1 MTKLVRTQKEMEG
14 RFEDVWVLVD
24 DEDDVETWG
33 ADADLSLVGRPAERQ
48 DGAACAAGRVRFTVD
63 VALPGMLHAA
73 VLRSPYA
80 HARVTHLDLDAARTV
95 PGVRAVL
102 GPDSEVSFTAQSPV
116 LLAEPQYAGQPI
128 AAVAADT
135 AAAAAAGVDALALAA
150 EPLAHIVDP
159 DEALRDQRFTRDPSE
174 EGRGDAEAALASA
187 EVRVELQMETPAHLQ
202 TPLEPHAAVA
212 VWDGDRLTAWIST
225 QGMFSA
231 RDELAGLFGLD
242 KQQVRVL
249 TEYVGGGFGGK
260 QGAGTE
266 AILAAELARVSGRP
280 VRLVND
286 RHAEQLD
293 GGRRAWTRQSV
304 RLGASR
310 DGTLTAIDV
319 DAVISMGQGGWLF
332 PVLVPALTL
341 YRCSDARGMAFPLKT
356 NLRAQNAFR
365 APGVTEGTTAF
376 EQAIDELALA
386 LELDPLELRRRN
398 HIDVDQRGGNPYSSK
413 HLLACYDRAAE
424 LAGWADRE
432 RLREPQSDGLLR
444 GMGCAT
450 QIWWGGGG
458 PPSHATVRLD
468 GSGFALVATG
478 IQDIGTGTLTSARI
492 VAAEELGLSL
502 EQVRAIGGDTA
513 PNLYGPVAGGSQT
526 TASVM
531 PAVRSAAAKV
541 RKTLLGLASDVLE
554 ISVDDLVVREG
565 RIRSRD
571 GGLDVAVTEVTAK
584 LGDATI
590 DGSGARGPNP
600 DGFAVNTF
608 GCQIA
613 QVAVDPGLGE
623 VRVER
628 VVAVHDV
635 GRIVN
640 PLLASSQVEGG
651 VLQGVAYALS
661 EELVID
667 PTTGVPVNATL
678 DDYKLPTIADVPEIV
693 IDFPGVHDANL
704 PNVGAKGLGEPPIV
718 PTAAAIAN
726 AFAHATGR
734 RCAALPMTRARVL
747 ETLGEAGLAPTEA
760 LR

>member
-1 MTKLVRTQKEMEG
+1 MTRLVKTQREMEG

-24 DEDDVETWG
+24 EDDDVATWG
-33 ADADLSLVGRPAERQ
+33 ADADLSLVGQPATRQ
-48 DGAACAAGRVRFTVD
+48 DGAARAAGRVRFTVD
-63 VALPGMLHAA
+63 VELAGMLHAV
-73 VLRSPYA
+73 VLRSPLA
-80 HARVTHLDLDAARTV
+80 HARVARLDLEAARATA
-95 PGVRAVL
+95 GVRAVL
-102 GPDSEVSFTAQSPV
+102 GPGSEVSFSARSP
-116 LLAEPQYAGQPI
+116 LLVDEPHYAGQPI
-128 AAVAADT
+128 AVVAADT
-135 AAAAAAGVDALALAA
+135 TDAAAAGIRALGLEVEALPHVVDA
-150 EPLAHIVDP
+150 

-174 EGRGDAEAALASA
+174 EGRGDVEAALASA
-187 EVRVELQMETPAHLQ
+187 DVRVELQVETPAHLQ

-212 VWDGDRLTAWIST
+212 AWDGDRLTAWIST
-225 QGMFSA
+225 QGMYAA
-231 RDELAGLFGLD
+231 RDELAKLFGLGRE
-242 KQQVRVL
+242 QVRVV

-266 AILAAELARVSGRP
+266 AVLAAELARVAGRP

-304 RLGASR
+304 RLGARR
-310 DGTLTAIDV
+310 DGTLLAVDV
-319 DAVISMGQGGWLF
+319 DALISMGQGGWLF

-341 YRCSDARGMAFPLKT
+341 YRCTDVRGMAFPLKT

-365 APGVTEGTTAF
+365 APGVVEGTTVF
-376 EQAIDELALA
+376 EQAMDELALA
-386 LELDPLELRRRN
+386 VGIDPLELRRLN
-398 HIDVDQRGGNPYSSK
+398 HVDVDQRSGNPYSSK

-424 LAGWADRE
+424 LAGWSERE
-432 RLREPQSDGLLR
+432 RLREPQEDGLLR

-458 PPSHATVRLD
+458 PPAHATVRLD
-468 GSGFALVATG
+468 GAGHALVTTG

-492 VAAEELGLSL
+492 VAAEELGLPL
-502 EQVRAIGGDTA
+502 EHVWVLGGDTA

-554 ISVDDLVVREG
+554 IAPDDLVVRDG

-571 GGLDVAVTEVTAK
+571 GGLEISVTEVTEK
-584 LGDATI
+584 LGDASI
-590 DGSGARGPNP
+590 DGSGSRGPNP

-613 QVAVDPGLGE
+613 RVAIDPGLGE

-640 PLLASSQVEGG
+640 PLGAVSQAEGG
-651 VLQGVAYALS
+651 ILQGVAYALS
-661 EELVID
+661 EELVLD

-678 DDYKLPTIADVPEIV
+678 DDYKIPTIADVPEIV
-693 IDFPGVHDANL
+693 VDFAGVHDANL
-704 PNVGAKGLGEPPIV
+704 PNVGSKGLGEPPIV

-734 RCAALPMTRARVL
+734 RCSALPLTRARVL
-747 ETLGEAGLAPTEA
+747 EA